1 MQDFLFCPTRTD
13 FVLDRMLNLSPVLT
27 MLINF
32 GQDGWIF
39 VSLFFC
45 NFIGL
50 LTWSIKIQME
60 KRKIEVS
67 GKLPTYRS
75 PNSTLAF
82 VSYLGKNVGLGEG
95 YVGSFLET

>member
-1 MQDFLFCPTRTD
+1 MSTGYPSEQDRPILPVQDFLFCPTRTD

-50 LTWSIKIQME
+50 STWSIKMQMA
-60 KRKIEVS
+60 KRKI
-67 GKLPTYRS
+67 
-75 PNSTLAF
+75 N
-82 VSYLGKNVGLGEG
+82 
-95 YVGSFLET
+95 